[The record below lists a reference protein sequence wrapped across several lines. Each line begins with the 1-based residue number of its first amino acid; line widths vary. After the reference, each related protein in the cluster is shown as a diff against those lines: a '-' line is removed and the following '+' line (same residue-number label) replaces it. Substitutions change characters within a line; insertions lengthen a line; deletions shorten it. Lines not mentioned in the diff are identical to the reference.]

1 MSTSST
7 SASVVK
13 SLWRKTA
20 DVSRKLDNSL
30 GAVHGIGLTEYM
42 VLDILAQ
49 APQGA
54 LRRIDLAEELGRTAS
69 GVTRLLKPMEKIGLV
84 SKASSERDAR
94 VSLVQITAAGETIYS
109 DATASLKQK
118 SSSLLGGLTEEQTD
132 TLLSMLR
139 SIS

>member
-7 SASVVK
+7 SAAVVK

-69 GVTRLLKPMEKIGLV
+69 GVTRLLTY
-84 SKASSERDAR
+84 A
-94 VSLVQITAAGETIYS
+94 
-109 DATASLKQK
+109 
-118 SSSLLGGLTEEQTD
+118 
-132 TLLSMLR
+132 
-139 SIS
+139 